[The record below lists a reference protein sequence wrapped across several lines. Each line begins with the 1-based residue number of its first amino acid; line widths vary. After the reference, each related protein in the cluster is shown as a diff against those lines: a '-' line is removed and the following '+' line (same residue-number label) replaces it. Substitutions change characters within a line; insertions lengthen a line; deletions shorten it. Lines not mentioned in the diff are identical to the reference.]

1 MDAKKPEDLVE
12 KLLNEAPGDVPPGSP
27 GRMARGETTN
37 AAGERV
43 AGDFQPPAGDDE
55 DVDDGDDDNEID
67 FNSEEEFAEQLSELI
82 EENIP
87 GARVSSFREAGVLTR
102 NEGFI
107 VRTPNGK
114 YQVTVV
120 EDRRGY

>member
-43 AGDFQPPAGDDE
+43 AGDFQRPGDDDAGDD
-55 DVDDGDDDNEID
+55 DDDGPDEVD
-67 FNSEEEFAEQLSELI
+67 FHGEEEFAEQLSELI

-87 GARVSSFREAGVLTR
+87 GARVSSFREAGVLTQ
-102 NEGFI
+102 NEGLV
-107 VRTPNGK
+107 VRTPNGSF
-114 YQVTVV
+114 QVTIV
-120 EDRRGY
+120 EDRRRY